1 MLGGPHEPDRS
12 PALTAA
18 TLVEVSGWDEDEL
31 FFVEKSA
38 MSTDEF
44 ESSYISLR
52 HHLSEGAIIFV
63 RTIQSAY
70 LHRPNPIAF
79 EVESLGYDADGQQQ
93 FRLSAAQP
101 RHAQTRYSVN

>member
-1 MLGGPHEPDRS
+1 MSLIE
-12 PALTAA
+12 ALPLVAT

-38 MSTDEF
+38 MTTDEF
-44 ESSYISLR
+44 ECNYISLR
-52 HHLSEGAIIFV
+52 HHLPDGAIIFV
-63 RTIQSAY
+63 RSIQSAY

-101 RHAQTRYSVN
+101 RHAQSHYSVN